1 LSDPV
6 YILGIHDGHNCGATL
21 TRNGKVVASICEERL
36 TRRKNEVGYP
46 RHSIEEVLRLGGIAA
61 GDLTEVVYASLFMHA
76 SAYLTELEKW
86 YCVGL
91 AEQRAAESAPK
102 DYQKV
107 VFETRKRERID
118 AVRDQLGVAIDRV
131 SFVEHH
137 LAHLAAAYYTAP
149 NAPPG
154 KPILG
159 LTNDGAGDGICGT
172 VSICRGND
180 IERLAAIDRHASLG
194 KIYSRVTM
202 LMGMTPW
209 EHEYKIMGL
218 APYADSPRADRAA
231 EALRRLIHLSG
242 DGLTFE
248 RVGELSTNYC
258 YEYLRDSFERVRFD
272 TIAGATQVFTEEML
286 VSWVRACVARTGIRD
301 IVAGGGVF
309 MNVKAN
315 MLIAAL
321 PEVDSFYVMPSAS
334 DESLSIGAALHRYYQ
349 RSSEIDHGESVL
361 TDLYLGGEFGAR
373 DEERAIADGLSG
385 SGARIVRPNDMSR
398 AIAELLADGEI
409 VAVCR
414 GRMEWGARALGNRS
428 ILAGADDTRRVDR
441 INRMIKMRDFW
452 MPFAPSIRAEAAGRY
467 FEDPK
472 DLKPWFMT
480 MAFEARPE
488 GYDDLAAGSHPRDRT
503 IRPQVV
509 TRDANPAY
517 HAVLG
522 HFEERT
528 GRGAFLNT
536 SFNLHGEPIVYS
548 PADAIRVLLNSGLEH
563 LALGHHLV
571 SKDRAATADHS
582 E

>member
-1 LSDPV
+1 MTEPA

-21 TRNGKVVASICEERL
+21 TRDGRIVASVCEERL

-46 RHSIEEVLRLGGIAA
+46 RRSIDEVLRLGGISA
-61 GDLTEVVYASLFMHA
+61 GDLREVVYASLFMHA

-102 DYQKV
+102 DYQKA

-118 AVRDQLGVAIDRV
+118 AVCEHLGVSADRV

-149 NAPPG
+149 NAAPG

-172 VSICRGND
+172 VSICRDNS

-218 APYADSPRADRAA
+218 APYADPARAGRAA
-231 EALRRLIHLSG
+231 EALRRLIRLAPG
-242 DGLTFE
+242 GLTFE
-248 RVGELSTNYC
+248 QVGELSTNYC
-258 YEYLRDSFERVRFD
+258 YQHLRDSFERVRFD
-272 TIAGATQVFTEEML
+272 TIAGATQAFTEEML
-286 VSWVRACVARTGIRD
+286 VAWVRACIARTGIRD

-315 MLIAAL
+315 MLIAQL

-349 RSSEIDHGESVL
+349 RTGATDHGESVL
-361 TDLYLGGEFGAR
+361 TDLYLGGEFDAR
-373 DEERAIADGLSG
+373 DEEAAIAGGLTG
-385 SGARIVRPNDMSR
+385 SGARIVKPNDINR
-398 AIAELLADGEI
+398 AIADLLADGEI

-428 ILAGADDTRRVDR
+428 ILTSADDTRRVDR

-452 MPFAPSIRAEAAGRY
+452 MPFAPSVRAEAASRY
-467 FEDPK
+467 FDDPK

-480 MAFEARPE
+480 MAFQTRPD
-488 GYDDLAAGSHPRDRT
+488 GYRDLAAGAHPRDRT

-517 HAVLG
+517 HAVLS

-536 SFNLHGEPIVYS
+536 SFNLHGEPIVCS

-563 LALGHHLV
+563 LALGRHLI
-571 SKDRAATADHS
+571 SKGRAATA
-582 E
+582 